1 MCQHKMSINFDRNN
15 SQVLYESFIGADS
28 ESLWNK
34 KDEFKNHR
42 LTYEE
47 KELLRDALKI
57 DALNFFYNGILS
69 FAEGIDA
76 VFNKR
81 FSWATVELYY
91 SLYYLIRAS
100 LASKEIAMLRCKS
113 MYRLFARTGE
123 QPFSTGNKKYNTTH
137 EGTISHYKDLFGQSD
152 ILLSN
157 NIEGQ
162 DVYQWMMN
170 AREIVNY
177 RSAVFSEPDCLEIW
191 ECFSQSIDEGN
202 FIKLLEEL
210 ENDPYVMCFQ
220 EEYAAIAIPIKRLQ
234 QTISDLSNAGLL
246 SDFSEER
253 LEVIKKVIGYEE
265 RNLHIMTQIF

>member
-1 MCQHKMSINFDRNN
+1 MSINFDRNN

>member
-1 MCQHKMSINFDRNN
+1 MSINFDRNN
-15 SQVLYESFIGADS
+15 SQVMYESFIGVDS
-28 ESLWNK
+28 ESLIDK
-34 KDEFKNHR
+34 KEEFKNHR

-47 KELLRDALKI
+47 KELLRDALKT
-57 DALNFFYNGILS
+57 DSLNFFYNGVLS

-76 VFNKR
+76 AFNKR

-100 LASKEIAMLRCKS
+100 MASKGIAMLRCKS

-123 QPFSTGNKKYNTTH
+123 QPYSTGNKKYNTTH

-162 DVYQWMMN
+162 DAYQWMMN

-177 RSAVFSEPDCLEIW
+177 RSAVFSEPDCLDIW
-191 ECFSQSIDEGN
+191 EYFSQSIDEGN
-202 FIKLLEEL
+202 FTNVLEQL
-210 ENDPYVMCFQ
+210 ENDQYVMCFQ
-220 EEYAAIAIPIKRLQ
+220 EEYAVIAVPIKRLQ
-234 QTISDLSNAGLL
+234 QTISDLLNANLL

-253 LEVIKKVIGYEE
+253 LGVIKKVIGYEE
-265 RNLHIMTQIF
+265 RNLHIMSQIF